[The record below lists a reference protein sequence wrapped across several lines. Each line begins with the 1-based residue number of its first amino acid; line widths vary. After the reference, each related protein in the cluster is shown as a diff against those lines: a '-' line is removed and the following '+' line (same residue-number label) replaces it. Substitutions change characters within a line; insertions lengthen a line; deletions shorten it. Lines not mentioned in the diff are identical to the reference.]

1 MEIAKSA
8 DKRTLHYLNLGRK
21 MNSKLSKPQ
30 SSEIDKGQFEDF
42 YLKQNDEI
50 DLFELFSV
58 IYKSKF
64 VIIGITLLFA
74 IVGFTVAS
82 FLPQKW
88 TSQAAITKPM
98 LDEMKQLR
106 ATLTELSLVDVD
118 TGVNGSSVYQ
128 KFINNYNSRVLR
140 EEYLI
145 STDYYKSLLA
155 KMENPTPLDQRKLIE
170 EIVTKDINLKA
181 SDDKKSED
189 EFSGEINLS
198 FTAPTPEEAYDL
210 LSGYIRFISTKV
222 RVEVKDEIDDQIERK
237 LSFAQKAYE
246 MDLERIA
253 NARNVNVQRLKY
265 ALEIANAAGVKKPI
279 SSEGAQIKDDP
290 DYSIA
295 MGSDALTS
303 KLAITEAIT
312 DPTTVSSDL
321 KNRLYNMKQLEK
333 VKLDELQFVP
343 FKYMLK
349 PYEPTKKDAPKRALI
364 LVGAAFVGFILSVM
378 GVLLSYMARSR
389 RKTA

>member
-181 SDDKKSED
+181 SDSKNSEE

-198 FTAPTPEEAYDL
+198 FTAPTSEEAYDL

>member
-1 MEIAKSA
+1 MA
-8 DKRTLHYLNLGRK
+8 DKRTLHYTNLGRK

-30 SSEIDKGQFEDF
+30 SSEVDKGHFDDF

-58 IYKSKF
+58 LYKSKF

-106 ATLTELSLVDVD
+106 ATLNDLSLVDVD
-118 TGVNGSSVYQ
+118 TGVNASSVYQ

-140 EEYLI
+140 EEYLVN
-145 STDYYKSLLA
+145 TDYYKNLLA
-155 KMENPTPLDQRKLIE
+155 KMDDPTPLDKRKLIE
-170 EIVTKDINLKA
+170 TIVTKDINLKA
-181 SDDKKSED
+181 SDSKNSDE

-198 FTAPTPEEAYDL
+198 FTAPTSEEAYDL

-237 LSFAQKAYE
+237 LNHAQKAYQ

-279 SSEGAQIKDDP
+279 SSEVAQIKDDP

-295 MGSDALTS
+295 MGADALSS

-312 DPTTVSSDL
+312 DPTTVSSEL
-321 KNRLYNMKQLEK
+321 KNRLYNIQQLEQI
-333 VKLDELQFVP
+333 KLGDLQFVP

-378 GVLLSYMARSR
+378 GVLLGYMARNR

>member
-1 MEIAKSA
+1 
-8 DKRTLHYLNLGRK
+8 

-30 SSEIDKGQFEDF
+30 SSEIDKGHFDDF

-58 IYKSKF
+58 LYKSKF

-98 LDEMKQLR
+98 LEEMRQLQS
-106 ATLTELSLVDVD
+106 TLSELSLVDVD

-128 KFINNYNSRVLR
+128 KFINDFNSRVLR
-140 EEYLI
+140 EDYLVN
-145 STDYYKSLLA
+145 TDYFKNLVA
-155 KMENPTPLDQRKLIE
+155 KKENPSELDKRRLIE
-170 EIVTKDINLKA
+170 NIVTKDISLKMPDA
-181 SDDKKSED
+181 KDE
-189 EFSGEINLS
+189 EFSGEVKLS
-198 FTAPTPEEAYDL
+198 FTAPTPNEAYDL
-210 LSGYIRFISTKV
+210 LSGYIRFISTQV
-222 RVEVKDEIDDQIERK
+222 RTEVKDEIDDQIQRK
-237 LSFAQKAYE
+237 LSVAQKSYQ
-246 MDLERIA
+246 MDLDRIA
-253 NARNVNVQRLKY
+253 NARNINVQRLKY

-295 MGSDALTS
+295 MGSDALNS

-312 DPTTVSSDL
+312 DPTTVSTDL
-321 KNRLYNMKQLEK
+321 KNRLYNIQQLEQ
-333 VKLDELQFVP
+333 VKLDDLQFVP

-349 PYEPTKKDAPKRALI
+349 PYEPTTKDAPKRALI

-378 GVLLSYMARSR
+378 GVLLGYMVRSR
-389 RKTA
+389 RKAA

>member
-1 MEIAKSA
+1 MGITKSA
-8 DKRTLHYLNLGRK
+8 DKRTLHYINLGRK

-30 SSEIDKGQFEDF
+30 SSEIDKGHFDDF

-140 EEYLI
+140 EEYLV

-155 KMENPTPLDQRKLIE
+155 KMENPSPLDQRRLIE
-170 EIVTKDINLKA
+170 TIVTKDINLKA
-181 SDDKKSED
+181 SDDKKSEE

-198 FTAPTPEEAYDL
+198 FTAPTSEEAYDL

-222 RVEVKDEIDDQIERK
+222 RMEVKDEIDDQIERK

-303 KLAITEAIT
+303 KLAITEAIV
-312 DPTTVSSDL
+312 DPTTVSADL

>member
-145 STDYYKSLLA
+145 STDYYKNLLA
-155 KMENPTPLDQRKLIE
+155 KMENPTPLDQRRLIE
-170 EIVTKDINLKA
+170 SIVTKDINLKA

-198 FTAPTPEEAYDL
+198 FTAPTSEEAYDL

-222 RVEVKDEIDDQIERK
+222 RMEVKDEIDDQIERK

-295 MGSDALTS
+295 MGSDALSS

-312 DPTTVSSDL
+312 DPTTVSTDL
-321 KNRLYNMKQLEK
+321 KNRLYNIKQLEK

>member
-1 MEIAKSA
+1 MEITKSA
-8 DKRTLHYLNLGRK
+8 DKRTLHYINLGRK

-30 SSEIDKGQFEDF
+30 SSEIDKGHFDDF

-98 LDEMKQLR
+98 LEEMKQLR

-140 EEYLI
+140 EEYLV

-155 KMENPTPLDQRKLIE
+155 KMEDPTLLDKRRLIE
-170 EIVTKDINLKA
+170 TIVTKDINLKA

-237 LSFAQKAYE
+237 LSFAQKAYD

-295 MGSDALTS
+295 MGSDALSS

-312 DPTTVSSDL
+312 DPTTVSADL

-333 VKLDELQFVP
+333 VKLDDLQFVP

>member
-1 MEIAKSA
+1 MEITKSA
-8 DKRTLHYLNLGRK
+8 DKRTLHYINLGRK

-30 SSEIDKGQFEDF
+30 SSEIDKGHFDDF

-155 KMENPTPLDQRKLIE
+155 KMEEPTPLEQRKLIE

-181 SDDKKSED
+181 SDSKNSEE

-198 FTAPTPEEAYDL
+198 FTAPTSEEAYDL

-222 RVEVKDEIDDQIERK
+222 RMEVKDEIDDQIERK

-295 MGSDALTS
+295 MGSDALSS
-303 KLAITEAIT
+303 KLAITEAIV
-312 DPTTVSSDL
+312 DPTTVSADL

-333 VKLDELQFVP
+333 VKLDDLQFVP

>member
-1 MEIAKSA
+1 
-8 DKRTLHYLNLGRK
+8 

-198 FTAPTPEEAYDL
+198 FTAPTSEEAYDL

-222 RVEVKDEIDDQIERK
+222 RMEVKDEIDDQIERK

>member
-1 MEIAKSA
+1 MA
-8 DKRTLHYLNLGRK
+8 DKRTLHYTNLGRK

-30 SSEIDKGQFEDF
+30 SSEVDKGHFDDF

-58 IYKSKF
+58 LYKSKF

-106 ATLTELSLVDVD
+106 ATLNDLSLVDVD
-118 TGVNGSSVYQ
+118 TGVNASSVYQ

-140 EEYLI
+140 EEYLVN
-145 STDYYKSLLA
+145 TDYYKNLLA
-155 KMENPTPLDQRKLIE
+155 KMDNPTPLDKRKLIE
-170 EIVTKDINLKA
+170 TIVTKDINLKA
-181 SDDKKSED
+181 SDSKNSDE

-198 FTAPTPEEAYDL
+198 FTAPTSEEAYDL

-237 LSFAQKAYE
+237 LNHAQKAYQ
-246 MDLERIA
+246 MDLER
-253 NARNVNVQRLKY
+253 
-265 ALEIANAAGVKKPI
+265 IANAAGVKKPI

-295 MGSDALTS
+295 MGSDALSS

-312 DPTTVSSDL
+312 DPTTVSSEL
-321 KNRLYNMKQLEK
+321 KNRLYNIQQLEQI
-333 VKLDELQFVP
+333 KLGDLQFVP

-378 GVLLSYMARSR
+378 GVLLGYMARNR

>member
-145 STDYYKSLLA
+145 STDYYKNLLA

-181 SDDKKSED
+181 SDSKNSEE

-198 FTAPTPEEAYDL
+198 FTAPTSEEAYDL

-321 KNRLYNMKQLEK
+321 KNRLYNIKQLEK

>member
-1 MEIAKSA
+1 
-8 DKRTLHYLNLGRK
+8 

-30 SSEIDKGQFEDF
+30 SSEVDKGHFDDF

-58 IYKSKF
+58 LYKSKF

-106 ATLTELSLVDVD
+106 ATLNDLSLVDVD
-118 TGVNGSSVYQ
+118 TGVNASSVYQ

-140 EEYLI
+140 EEYLVN
-145 STDYYKSLLA
+145 TDYYKNLLA
-155 KMENPTPLDQRKLIE
+155 KMDDPTPLDKRKLIE
-170 EIVTKDINLKA
+170 TIVTKDINLKA
-181 SDDKKSED
+181 SDSKNSDE

-198 FTAPTPEEAYDL
+198 FTAPTSEEAYDL

-222 RVEVKDEIDDQIERK
+222 RVEVKDEIDDQIE
-237 LSFAQKAYE
+237 
-246 MDLERIA
+246 
-253 NARNVNVQRLKY
+253 RNVNVQRLKY

-295 MGSDALTS
+295 MGADALSS

-312 DPTTVSSDL
+312 DPTTVSSEL
-321 KNRLYNMKQLEK
+321 KNRLYNIQQLEQI
-333 VKLDELQFVP
+333 KLGDLQFVP

-378 GVLLSYMARSR
+378 GVLLGYMARNR

>member
-1 MEIAKSA
+1 MEITKSA
-8 DKRTLHYLNLGRK
+8 DKRTLHYINLGRK

-30 SSEIDKGQFEDF
+30 SSEIDKGHFDDF

-145 STDYYKSLLA
+145 STDYYKNLLA
-155 KMENPTPLDQRKLIE
+155 KMEEPTPLDQRKLIE

-181 SDDKKSED
+181 SDSKNSEE

-198 FTAPTPEEAYDL
+198 FTAPTSEEAYDL

-222 RVEVKDEIDDQIERK
+222 RIEVKDEIDDQIERK

-265 ALEIANAAGVKKPI
+265 ALEIANAAGVKKTI

-295 MGSDALTS
+295 MGSDALSS

-312 DPTTVSSDL
+312 DPTTVSADL

-333 VKLDELQFVP
+333 VKLDDLQFVP

-378 GVLLSYMARSR
+378 GVLLSYMARNR

>member
-1 MEIAKSA
+1 
-8 DKRTLHYLNLGRK
+8 

-30 SSEIDKGQFEDF
+30 SSEIDKGHFDDF

-58 IYKSKF
+58 LYKSKF
-64 VIIGITLLFA
+64 VIIGVTLLFA

-98 LDEMKQLR
+98 LNEMKQLTN
-106 ATLTELSLVDVD
+106 TLTELSLVDVD
-118 TGVNGSSVYQ
+118 TGVNASSVYQ

-140 EEYLI
+140 EEFLV
-145 STDYYKSLLA
+145 STDYYKKLLA
-155 KMENPTPLDQRKLIE
+155 KIENPTPLDQRRLIE
-170 EIVTKDINLKA
+170 DIVTKDISLKA
-181 SDDKKSED
+181 SDGKDKDD

-198 FTAPTPEEAYDL
+198 FTAPTSDAAYDL
-210 LSGYIRFISTKV
+210 LSGYIRFISTQV
-222 RVEVKDEIDDQIERK
+222 RIEVKDEIDDQIERK

-253 NARNVNVQRLKY
+253 NARNITVQRLKY

-295 MGSDALTS
+295 MGSDALSS
-303 KLAITEAIT
+303 KLTITESIK
-312 DPTTVSSDL
+312 DPTTISAEL
-321 KNRLYNMKQLEK
+321 KNRLYNIQQLEK

-343 FKYMLK
+343 FKYMMK

-378 GVLLSYMARSR
+378 AVLLGYMVRSR

>member
-181 SDDKKSED
+181 SDSKNSEE

-198 FTAPTPEEAYDL
+198 FTAPTSEEAYDL

-312 DPTTVSSDL
+312 DPTTVSADL

>member
-1 MEIAKSA
+1 MA
-8 DKRTLHYLNLGRK
+8 DKRTLHYTNLGRK

-30 SSEIDKGQFEDF
+30 SSEVDKGHFDDF

-58 IYKSKF
+58 LYKSKF

-106 ATLTELSLVDVD
+106 ATLNDLSLVDVD
-118 TGVNGSSVYQ
+118 TGVNASSVYQ

-140 EEYLI
+140 EEYLVN
-145 STDYYKSLLA
+145 TDYYKNLLA
-155 KMENPTPLDQRKLIE
+155 KMGDPTPLDKRKLIE
-170 EIVTKDINLKA
+170 TIVTKDINLKA
-181 SDDKKSED
+181 SDSKNSDE

-198 FTAPTPEEAYDL
+198 FTAPTSEEAYDL

-237 LSFAQKAYE
+237 LNHAQKAYQ

-295 MGSDALTS
+295 MGADALSS

-312 DPTTVSSDL
+312 DPTTVSSEL
-321 KNRLYNMKQLEK
+321 KNRLYNIQQLEQI
-333 VKLDELQFVP
+333 KLGDLQFVP

-378 GVLLSYMARSR
+378 GVLLGYMARNR

>member
-1 MEIAKSA
+1 
-8 DKRTLHYLNLGRK
+8 

-30 SSEIDKGQFEDF
+30 SSEIDKGHFDDL

-58 IYKSKF
+58 LYKSKF

-140 EEYLI
+140 EEYLVN
-145 STDYYKSLLA
+145 TEYYKQLLA
-155 KMENPTPLDQRKLIE
+155 KLDDPTPLDKRRLVEQ
-170 EIVTKDINLKA
+170 IVTNDITLKMPNSKDK
-181 SDDKKSED
+181 DD
-189 EFSGEINLS
+189 EFSGEVNLS
-198 FTAPTPEEAYDL
+198 FTAPTATEAYDL
-210 LSGYIRFISTKV
+210 LSGYIRFISTQV
-222 RVEVKDEIDDQIERK
+222 RLEVKDEIDDLIERK
-237 LSFAQKAYE
+237 LSFAQKSYQ

-253 NARNVNVQRLKY
+253 NARDINVQRLKY

-295 MGSDALTS
+295 MGSDALGS

-312 DPTTVSSDL
+312 DPTTISAEL
-321 KNRLYNMKQLEK
+321 KNRLYNIQQLEQ
-333 VKLDELQFVP
+333 VKLNELQFVP

>member
-181 SDDKKSED
+181 SDSKNSEE

>member
-1 MEIAKSA
+1 MEITKSA
-8 DKRTLHYLNLGRK
+8 DKRTLHYINLGRK

-30 SSEIDKGQFEDF
+30 SSEVDKGNFDDF

-145 STDYYKSLLA
+145 STDYYKNLLA
-155 KMENPTPLDQRKLIE
+155 KMEDPTPLDKRKLIE

-181 SDDKKSED
+181 SDDKKNEE

-237 LSFAQKAYE
+237 LNFAQKAYE

-265 ALEIANAAGVKKPI
+265 ALEIANAAGVKKTNF
-279 SSEGAQIKDDP
+279 Q
-290 DYSIA
+290 
-295 MGSDALTS
+295 
-303 KLAITEAIT
+303 
-312 DPTTVSSDL
+312 
-321 KNRLYNMKQLEK
+321 
-333 VKLDELQFVP
+333 
-343 FKYMLK
+343 
-349 PYEPTKKDAPKRALI
+349 
-364 LVGAAFVGFILSVM
+364 
-378 GVLLSYMARSR
+378 
-389 RKTA
+389 